1 MLLQDLLEDFGLS
14 VRAVKNGK
22 QALELY
28 KSDPKSFDVVISD
41 IKMPQMDGVSLLSAL
56 KQDNTIPMPKFV
68 FITGGVH
75 LDLSK
80 LDIDCD
86 GTILKPYDE
95 DEVFTLLHQLLNIK
109 PA

>member
-1 MLLQDLLEDFGLS
+1 
-14 VRAVKNGK
+14 
-22 QALELY
+22 
-28 KSDPKSFDVVISD
+28 
-41 IKMPQMDGVSLLSAL
+41 MPQMDGVSLLSAL
-56 KQDNTIPMPKFV
+56 KQDKTIPMPKFV

-95 DEVFTLLHQLLNIK
+95 DELFTLLHQLLSIK